1 MRRPGFT
8 SIVEGRADAKMTPM
22 IDVVFLLLIFFLLT
36 STFQASEE
44 LLPTHLPEAGAVE
57 SQLDLPPEV
66 QDLEQVVIALEWR
79 GRLVVELN
87 GQRYDDTGRLRAV
100 LVGTSDAP
108 GLGTLA
114 PELPVILDVEDPV
127 PLEYVVDVYDL
138 CRLAGFEKV
147 HFAVAER

>member
-1 MRRPGFT
+1 MKRPGFT
-8 SIVEGRADAKMTPM
+8 SIVEGRADVKMTPM

-44 LLPTHLPEAGAVE
+44 LLPTHLPQTGAVE
-57 SQLDLPPEV
+57 AQIDVPPEV
-66 QDLEQVVIALEWR
+66 QDLEQIVIDLRWP

-87 GQRYDDTGRLRAV
+87 GGRYEDLQRVRAV
-100 LVGTSDAP
+100 LVGTDGQP
-108 GLGTLA
+108 GLGALA
-114 PELPVILDVEDPV
+114 PELPVILDVEDAV

-147 HFAVAER
+147 HFAVAGP